1 MRRLILCSLLG
12 LCAPF
17 PTLVAQQQPI
27 RGFPSSVLAEQ
38 AAREATLR
46 AVPSPDSLSL
56 LMRILSEEPHEGGT
70 DRSRRVAETI
80 RDRFRSYGLD
90 ARIEQF
96 EALMPRPVSRTLEMV
111 APEPYVARLS
121 EPEVP
126 GDKDS
131 GDADQLPTYNAYSA
145 DGDVTAELVFVN
157 YGLPEDYDVLD
168 SLGIDVRGKI
178 VIAKYG
184 RSWRGI
190 KPKVAAEHG
199 AVGALIYSDPGDDG
213 YYQGDVYP
221 DGPMRPWRGV
231 QRGSVM
237 DMPTY
242 PGDPLTPGWAGERG
256 SRKLPRE
263 QVTTLMTIPVLPISY
278 EDALPLLTN
287 LRGPVAPQDWR
298 GALPVTYHIGA
309 GPARVRLALEF
320 DWQVRPVYN
329 VIARV
334 PGAVWPDQ
342 WVIHGNHHD
351 AWVNG
356 AKDPISGMVAL
367 MEAGRGLGA
376 LLKTG
381 WRPARTIILAAWDAE
396 EWGLIGSTEWAEK
409 HADELRRNTVA
420 YINSDSNDRGW
431 IGVGGSHSLEE
442 FTREV
447 ARDIQDPQRGMS
459 VLEAWKERRASR
471 AAASPDPA
479 TPAPINEDSTN
490 LDLEGRVVAGENTAA
505 ALPAIDT
512 VWSISALGSGSD
524 YTAFIDHLGL
534 PALNISYGGD
544 GSDGIY
550 HSIYDSYDFYR
561 RFADTTFLYG
571 VAEAQT
577 LGTAMLRLAEAP
589 VLPFEY
595 RRAARTYR
603 EYVDEIAATAAEKE
617 PTRQLDLSGVSAA
630 VDRLESAGNAY
641 EVAMSRVNAMPAD
654 LIRARRGQLKT
665 INQTLFRAEQA
676 LSDEGGLPGRQWYR
690 NLMYAP
696 GYYTGYGVKTM
707 PGIREA
713 VEDKPDGAVAQA
725 QAARV
730 AAAID
735 RYAAQIER
743 ATAALEG
750 GAALTLPG
758 PA

>member
-1 MRRLILCSLLG
+1 MPRLPLLVLCFLLAA
-12 LCAPF
+12 APAA
-17 PTLVAQQQPI
+17 AQEAPPPV
-27 RGFPSSVLAEQ
+27 RGFPASMLADQAQREQ
-38 AAREATLR
+38 RLR
-46 AVPSPDSLSL
+46 AVPSADSLSE
-56 LMRILSEEPHEGGT
+56 LMRLLSEEPHEAGT
-70 DRSRRVAETI
+70 ERSKRVAEII

-96 EALMPRPVSRTLEMV
+96 EALMPRPVSRTLELI
-111 APEPYVARLS
+111 APERYVAKLS

-157 YGLPEDYDVLD
+157 YGLPEDYEVLD

-178 VIAKYG
+178 VLAKYG

-199 AVGALIYSDPGDDG
+199 AVGAIIYSDPGDDG
-213 YYQGDVYP
+213 YYAGDVYP
-221 DGPMRPWRGV
+221 EGPMRPWRGV

-256 SRKLPRE
+256 GRKLE
-263 QVTTLMTIPVLPISY
+263 MDEVTTLMKIPVLPISY
-278 EDALPLLTN
+278 EDALPLLSN
-287 LRGPVAPQDWR
+287 LGGPVAPEEWR
-298 GALPVTYHIGA
+298 GALPVTYHLGA

-320 DWQVRPVYN
+320 DWAVRPVYN

-376 LLKTG
+376 LLETG

-409 HADELRRNTVA
+409 HARELREKTVA

-431 IGVGGSHSLEE
+431 LGIGGSHSLEE

-459 VLEAWKERRASR
+459 VLDAWKARRAER
-471 AAASPDPA
+471 AQTSPEAA
-479 TPAPINEDSTN
+479 TPAPVNEDSTN
-490 LDLEGRVVAGENTAA
+490 LSLEARSLAA
-505 ALPAIDT
+505 AGDRTARLAAIDT
-512 VWSISALGSGSD
+512 TWEISALGSGSD

-577 LGTAMLRLAEAP
+577 LGTTMLRLAEAP

-595 RRAARTYR
+595 RRVARTYR
-603 EYVDEIAATAAEKE
+603 GYVDEITEAAAASEQ
-617 PTRQLDLSGVSAA
+617 TRELDLSAVSQAIA
-630 VDRLESAGNAY
+630 QLETAGEAY
-641 EVAMSRVNAMPAD
+641 ETTLARLDSLPAD
-654 LIRARRGQLKT
+654 RVRARRGDLARVNT
-665 INQTLFRAEQA
+665 ALYRAEQA
-676 LSDEGGLPGRQWYR
+676 LSDEAGLPGRSWSR
-690 NLMYAP
+690 HLIYAP

-713 VEDKPDGAVAQA
+713 VEDKPDGATAQA

-730 AAAID
+730 ATAIEQ
-735 RYAAQIER
+735 YAAQIEQ
-743 ATAALEG
+743 ATAGLERALR
-750 GAALTLPG
+750 
-758 PA
+758 